1 MPDLTPEQYVEMI
14 TILAAKNTQ
23 LEVTI
28 AELQVRLGAAQ
39 ATTEEDT
46 VHE

>member
-1 MPDLTPEQYVEMI
+1 MHDLTTQQYVEMLSL
-14 TILAAKNTQ
+14 LAAKNSQ

-39 ATTEEDT
+39 PAAQEGTSS
-46 VHE
+46 

>member
-1 MPDLTPEQYVEMI
+1 MNDLTPEQYVEMI
-14 TILAAKNTQ
+14 SILAAKNTQ

-39 ATTEEDT
+39 PATQEGTSS
-46 VHE
+46 

>member
-1 MPDLTPEQYVEMI
+1 MNDLTAQQYVEMLS
-14 TILAAKNTQ
+14 ILAAKNTQ

-39 ATTEEDT
+39 PAAQEGTTD
-46 VHE
+46 